1 MQSPTSSPRVAPRR
15 HGWPRRAFFRGA
27 EALCVALGGRAFYRS
42 RFLAPGRLL
51 LREERVRCRGLAPRL
66 AGFRLTQLSDLHAGP
81 FLGPGDLAHAVEA
94 ANARGQDAVVIT
106 GDFITHRWSDA
117 LRVLDDLARL
127 RSRHGSFAVFGNHDY
142 RERLEG
148 RIAEEALARGIR
160 ILRDEAVRLEHD
172 GAQLWLAGLEDL
184 EESKTLDL
192 ARTRAAIPPGAL
204 EILCVHNPS
213 SARML
218 ARSECALILSG
229 HAHGTQIDLPFL
241 RTLGPAHPGARF
253 SVGTTRVVVSRGLGV
268 VGVPLRWGSPAELV
282 GITLERDAA

>member
-1 MQSPTSSPRVAPRR
+1 M
-15 HGWPRRAFFRGA
+15 
-27 EALCVALGGRAFYRS
+27 ALGGRAFYRR
-42 RFLAPGRLL
+42 RFLSPGRFV
-51 LREERVRCRGLAPRL
+51 LREERVGCAALAPQL
-66 AGFRLTQLSDLHAGP
+66 AGFTLAQLSDLHAGP
-81 FLGPGDLAHAVEA
+81 FLGPGDLAPVLEAVR
-94 ANARGQDAVVIT
+94 ARAPDAVVIT

-127 RSRHGSFAVFGNHDY
+127 VSRHGTFAVFGNHDY

-148 RIAEEALARGIR
+148 RIAAEAAARGIR
-160 ILRDEAVRLEHD
+160 VLRDEALRLEHD
-172 GAQLWLAGLEDL
+172 GAELWIAGLEDL

-192 ARTRAAIPPGAL
+192 QRARASIPPGAL

-213 SARML
+213 SARGL
-218 ARSECALILSG
+218 ARPECALILAG

-282 GITLERDAA
+282 FARLELDAA